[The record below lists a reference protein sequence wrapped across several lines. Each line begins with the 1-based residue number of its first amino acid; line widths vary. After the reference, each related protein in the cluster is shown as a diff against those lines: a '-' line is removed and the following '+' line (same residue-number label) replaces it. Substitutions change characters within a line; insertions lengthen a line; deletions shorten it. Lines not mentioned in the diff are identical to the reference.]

1 MVNALHP
8 SPPVAPSARRRSR
21 LRLASGPLSA
31 SGGDRRIVIAATQLA
46 PPRHLVDASSIHRP
60 GTSRKQTAAASSRPD
75 DTSLACC
82 RFAALSPPTVAAVCR
97 DGVVLVA
104 EHSGP
109 ALEPLLVP
117 AARAGG
123 EEQGEA
129 TSEEDTGDDPGT
141 KASRR

>member
-21 LRLASGPLSA
+21 LRLVVPSLHRVAIAVLS
-31 SGGDRRIVIAATQLA
+31 SLLLSW
-46 PPRHLVDASSIHRP
+46 PRHLVDASSIRRP